1 MLCLLRLGITLN
13 QVVTGTH
20 EPSWDENLQLN
31 INHSDAP
38 IRLEIG
44 DHTALS
50 NTLIGKPL
58 ECCTMHRQSLSV
70 QLQAGLSTCLPD
82 FNLLAIGACTFT
94 CQNLPPEEPTNMTL
108 ALDQGGEVDLELLWW
123 PLDA

>member
-1 MLCLLRLGITLN
+1 M
-13 QVVTGTH
+13 VEGTH
-20 EPSWDENLQLN
+20 DPTWDENLQLN

-38 IRLEIG
+38 IRLEID

-50 NTLIGKPL
+50 NTLIGNIQRTRL
-58 ECCTMHRQSLSV
+58 LISDILTRDDCRLVDAFAYAVRLYACT
-70 QLQAGLSTCLPD
+70 
-82 FNLLAIGACTFT
+82 GACTFT